1 MYTSGHAND
10 LPRIQGDIFVGENPA
25 EDNQDDDLCVMPQ
38 KREDCIGK
46 WIPLRYRLFKYE
58 IFDLLYLALFLT
70 TALFFTFGRKIV
82 VSDSRLGKIP
92 FEFLAWALFMLCIL
106 EIALLLVGSWGCLKD
121 RIMKALWA
129 CFICAYLAMYSVF
142 RQH

>member
-1 MYTSGHAND
+1 
-10 LPRIQGDIFVGENPA
+10 
-25 EDNQDDDLCVMPQ
+25 MPQ

-46 WIPLRYRLFKYE
+46 WIPLQYRLFKYE